1 MAKKEVKGLV
11 KLVVPAKQANP
22 APPIGPALGAAGVNI
37 AEFCKQFNDKTADK
51 EPGMPIPCII
61 TVYTDRSFEFIMK
74 LPPVSYY
81 IKKALKLKIGSHKPG
96 RDFVGTISQAQ
107 IKEIAE
113 AKNEL
118 LKIPYEQRVVD
129 RIRLKYS
136 VDDEL
141 AILRQRDTKPDEFIA
156 YNDFVERIKAEEKE
170 AVSGK

>member
-1 MAKKEVKGLV
+1 MTKYKCVNGVKTPLT
-11 KLVVPAKQANP
+11 
-22 APPIGPALGAAGVNI
+22 
-37 AEFCKQFNDKTADK
+37 E
-51 EPGMPIPCII
+51 E
-61 TVYTDRSFEFIMK
+61 
-74 LPPVSYY
+74 
-81 IKKALKLKIGSHKPG
+81 
-96 RDFVGTISQAQ
+96 
-107 IKEIAE
+107 EIAE
-113 AKNEL
+113 MKNEL

>member
-1 MAKKEVKGLV
+1 MAEYKCINGVKTPLT
-11 KLVVPAKQANP
+11 
-22 APPIGPALGAAGVNI
+22 
-37 AEFCKQFNDKTADK
+37 E
-51 EPGMPIPCII
+51 E
-61 TVYTDRSFEFIMK
+61 
-74 LPPVSYY
+74 
-81 IKKALKLKIGSHKPG
+81 
-96 RDFVGTISQAQ
+96 
-107 IKEIAE
+107 EIAE

-118 LKIPYEQRVVD
+118 LNIPYEQRVVD